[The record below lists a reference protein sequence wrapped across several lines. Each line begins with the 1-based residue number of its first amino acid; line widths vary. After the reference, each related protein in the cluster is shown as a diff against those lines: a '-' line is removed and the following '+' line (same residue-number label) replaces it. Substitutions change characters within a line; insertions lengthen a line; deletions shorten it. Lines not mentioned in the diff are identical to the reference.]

1 MFVLFVNIF
10 NVKRENR
17 RQKTKTSYVW
27 NWLMYSVSCDPC
39 CCKEGLWI
47 FNRKELSSSATFAF
61 V

>member
-1 MFVLFVNIF
+1 
-10 NVKRENR
+10 VKRENR